1 VNFDIVLP
9 AVVFVIVALAATAY
23 PGFEKRSTDV
33 FRGRKL
39 TVREIIIYIAIMGAM
54 VTVIAFVPAFAI
66 QVVFVGA
73 YAYMLFTFVYILL
86 RKWHIAL
93 ILPAVF
99 ILSYVLYPTPLVL
112 NIFAAT
118 FAIIASVFMGIVFSW
133 KTTMIFAALIVVMD
147 VVQVF
152 GTGFMLE
159 AAQKMVDLK
168 LPVAVQ
174 LPTYPFER
182 GILLGL
188 GDVFLSGLMA
198 IQTALRR
205 GHKAGL
211 VIAAAIS
218 IALFVFEIF
227 AFNGLFGNIRGFP
240 ATVVVVLGWLMGMGI
255 LRFTKVAG
263 VGTKSIPSGCISTSV
278 GEA

>member
-1 VNFDIVLP
+1 MNFDIVLP
-9 AVVFVIVALAATAY
+9 AVVFVIVALATTAY
-23 PGFEKRSTDV
+23 QGFEKRSTDV

-39 TVREIIIYIAIMGAM
+39 TVREIIIYVAIMGAM
-54 VTVIAFVPAFAI
+54 VTVIAFTPTFAVQI
-66 QVVFVGA
+66 VFVGA
-73 YAYMLFTFVYILL
+73 YAYMLFTFAYILL
-86 RKWHIAL
+86 RKWHISL
-93 ILPAVF
+93 VLPAVF
-99 ILSYVLYPTPLVL
+99 ILAYVFYPTSLVL

-118 FAIIASVFMGIVFSW
+118 FAIIASVFMGVVFSW
-133 KTTMIFAALIVVMD
+133 KTTLIFAALIMVMD

-152 GTGFMLE
+152 GTGLMLE

-188 GDVFLSGLMA
+188 GDIFLSGLMA
-198 IQTALRR
+198 IQTSLRR
-205 GHKAGL
+205 GYKAGL

-218 IALFVFEIF
+218 IAIFVFEIF
-227 AFNGLFGNIRGFP
+227 AFNGLFGSIRGFP
-240 ATVVVVLGWLMGMGI
+240 ATVVVVLGWFMGMGV
-255 LRFTKVAG
+255 LRFTRVAG
-263 VGTKSIPSGCISTSV
+263 GTKSIPPRGLSATPA